1 MYIILAKIR
10 SKHYILCTQ
19 KSKNRENN

>member
-19 KSKNRENN
+19 NSKNREKN